1 MLYHATIRNTV
12 KKVRFAATHYL
23 TLMALLI
30 ALPAAAQAAEMED
43 TITVSSTAFEH
54 HGTVPLAYSAYG
66 DNTVPS
72 ITWTDLPAGTQQLAL
87 IMDDPIAPMPQPFVH
102 WVAYNIP
109 ADAEGLPEG
118 LTREAEVNVDGLEG
132 MINGVNG
139 LRQTGYFGPR
149 PPKDGKLHA
158 YHFRIYALDSE
169 LNLPAGLNKTELL
182 EAIDGHVLGT
192 GMLMGHY
199 EEK

>member
-1 MLYHATIRNTV
+1 MLYHSTLINTV
-12 KKVRFAATHYL
+12 QKVRTLASHYL
-23 TLMALLI
+23 AALALLVL
-30 ALPAAAQAAEMED
+30 LPGSASAAEMED
-43 TITVSSTAFEH
+43 TITVSSSAFEH
-54 HGTVPLAYSAYG
+54 HGMVPLAYSAYG

-72 ITWTDLPAGTQQLAL
+72 ISWSDLPEGTQQLAL
-87 IMDDPIAPMPQPFVH
+87 VMDDPIAPTPQPFVH

-109 ADAEGLPEG
+109 ADADGLPEG
-118 LTREAEVNVDGLEG
+118 LTRDAEVDVSGLEG

-169 LNLPAGLNKTELL
+169 LGLPAGLNKAELL
-182 EAIDGHVLGT
+182 EAIDGHVLAT